1 MTCIKKKR
9 KKSLKFKNESRTLN
23 GLAPD
28 KIPQHVAI
36 IMDGNGRWARKRKL
50 NRINGHN
57 RGAETV
63 RTVVRS
69 AREIGIS
76 FLTLYAFSTENWER
90 PKTEVTALMNLLKR
104 FLIEE
109 QKELLDNNIRLNAI
123 GQIQRLPEDVIKVI
137 DHAMDLTRNNSGMV
151 LTLAL
156 SYGGRSEIAMAAAKI
171 AEDAIHHTIQL
182 SDITPTLL
190 SKYLYTH
197 GMPDPDL
204 VIRTSGEMR
213 ISNFLLWQI
222 AYSEIYI
229 TPTLWP
235 DLDNTE
241 FLSIIRDYQL
251 RQRRFGKIPSE

>member
-1 MTCIKKKR
+1 MTCIKIKR
-9 KKSLKFKNESRTLN
+9 KKSLNFKNESKIPD
-23 GLAPD
+23 GLDPD
-28 KIPQHVAI
+28 KIPMHVGI
-36 IMDGNGRWARKRKL
+36 IMDGNGRWAKKRKL

-69 AREIGIS
+69 AREMGIS

-90 PKTEVTALMNLLKR
+90 PKTEVMALMKLLKR
-104 FLIEE
+104 FLVEE
-109 QKELLDNNIRLNAI
+109 QNELLENNIRLNAI
-123 GQIQRLPEDVIKVI
+123 GQIHRLPKDVTQVL
-137 DHAMDLTRNNSGMV
+137 DYALELTAKNSGMV

-171 AEDAIHHTIQL
+171 AEDAVRHKIQL
-182 SDITPTLL
+182 EEITPELL

-222 AYSEIYI
+222 AYSEIYF
-229 TPTLWP
+229 THTLWP
-235 DLDNTE
+235 DLDKAE
-241 FLSIIRDYQL
+241 FHAIIKDYQL